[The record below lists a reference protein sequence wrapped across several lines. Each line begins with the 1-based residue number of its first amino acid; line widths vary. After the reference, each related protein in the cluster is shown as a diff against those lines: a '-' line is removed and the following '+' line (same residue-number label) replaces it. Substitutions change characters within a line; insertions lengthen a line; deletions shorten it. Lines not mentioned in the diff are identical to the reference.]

1 MNLLKHVF
9 AVSGIIALCT
19 IAACGGSEPAPAA
32 PEASTPAPTAAEPV
46 VEAASEVAVTSEWP
60 TTPLLDPNTVE
71 ASVLATVPGL
81 DGDVVAAVIAARPFA
96 TPSEFDAALGD
107 ALDADTKRALYKLV
121 FVKVELNNGDLAD
134 YELIPSSLSPGKLA
148 HEFEEYRPY
157 ESMSDFT
164 REMAKYVSEDEVA
177 YLTRFVT
184 IQ

>member
-9 AVSGIIALCT
+9 VVSGIFALGT
-19 IAACGGSEPAPAA
+19 IAACGGSEPASEA
-32 PEASTPAPTAAEPV
+32 PEVSTTAPVAAEPV
-46 VEAASEVAVTSEWP
+46 AEAAPEVAATLEWP

-81 DGDVVAAVIAARPFA
+81 DSDVIAAVMAARPFA

-107 ALDADTKRALYKLV
+107 ALDADAKRALYKLV
-121 FVKVELNNGDLAD
+121 FVKVDLNNGDLAD

-157 ESMSDFT
+157 ESMGDFT

-177 YLTRFVT
+177 YLTRFVM
-184 IQ
+184 IR